1 MKKAVSKVKLL
12 LEALP
17 YIKDHHGK
25 IVVIKYGGNAMVSD
39 ELSKLIMNDV
49 VLMHYVGMHPI
60 IVHGGGPYISE
71 TMRKRAMP
79 VVFKDGLR
87 VTTRQTMA
95 IVRQVLMNDVNAKL
109 VRYLKKEGGKPFG
122 ISGEYEDFIQVT
134 RHKTANGED
143 IGFVGDVKKVKKKP
157 LLDIIK
163 QGGIPVIASIGVDK
177 QKLPH
182 NINAD
187 AVAGEVAGAIGA
199 SKIIVLTNVQ
209 GLYADFNTKCSL
221 ISELTLGDC
230 KKQLKSGSIGSGMI
244 PKIRGCIR
252 ALENGVERAHIL
264 DGRIEHALLLEIFT
278 DKGIG
283 TMIVP

>member
-1 MKKAVSKVKLL
+1 MKKAVSKAKLL

-39 ELSKLIMNDV
+39 KLSKLIMNDV

-71 TMRKRAMP
+71 AMRKRAMP

-109 VRYLKKEGGKPFG
+109 VLYLKKAGGKPFG